1 LEKLKISR
9 KDTDSSNYIV
19 EKIYIEMMYTL
30 EIREHV
36 DKIFNKLTKKDPKQ
50 MEAIAKKT

>member
-36 DKIFNKLTKKDPKQ
+36 DKIFNKLTKKDPKTNGSDS
-50 MEAIAKKT
+50 KKT